1 MAITLRSK
9 SLAVLAA
16 LTEEYGDMVERA
28 DLLEAVDNGLI
39 DRIPQWLTTS
49 TELRAGR
56 GIYRLPTWLLE
67 EAPAA
72 KPKPKRKAKP
82 KPVAAVAEPV
92 AAEPVAAEPVAAAKP
107 TSFDNVKTA
116 ADGHSFVPK
125 QSTNY
130 IPWGN
135 SKSLKMVLESGKYMP
150 VFITGLSGNGKT
162 YMIEQEVARA
172 NRELFRV
179 NINTATDEDDLLG
192 GFRLVNGQTVW
203 FDGPVIEAMK
213 RGAVLLLDELDLG
226 TERILCLQSV
236 LEGKGV
242 FIKKTNQW
250 VEPAPGFTVV
260 ATGNTKGQ
268 GDDTNKFIG
277 ANVMN
282 EAFLERFPV
291 WLEQSYPTES
301 VETRIVKRLFKS
313 LGLTEDD
320 KQIDTLIKFAQKTRK
335 TYEAGGCDD
344 LITTRRL
351 CLIVELM
358 PVFGKIE
365 KAVEI
370 ACSRFC
376 KESKRDFV
384 KLFKALTEEA
394 NKPVEP
400 VAPAAPADTASV
412 DQTMEKLASGVP
424 F

>member
-1 MAITLRSK
+1 MTLTLRTK
-9 SLAVLAA
+9 SLTVLATLA
-16 LTEEYGDMVERA
+16 DAFPSGKVSRA
-28 DLLEAVDNGLI
+28 DLLDAVDAGTI
-39 DRIPQWLTTS
+39 DRIPQWLTTEPS
-49 TELRAGR
+49 LRAGR
-56 GIYRLPTWLLE
+56 GVYRLPVELLTGKTPVVAKKSTKKSTKKS
-67 EAPAA
+67 APV
-72 KPKPKRKAKP
+72 
-82 KPVAAVAEPV
+82 KPVKTEPV
-92 AAEPVAAEPVAAAKP
+92 VESSP
-107 TSFDNVKTA
+107 TSFDNIKTV

-125 QSTNY
+125 ISSNY

-135 SKSLKMVLESGKYMP
+135 SKLLKSVLESGKYMP

-250 VEPAPGFTVV
+250 IEPAAGFTIV

-291 WLEQSYPTES
+291 WLDQSYPTEAT
-301 VETRIVKRLFKS
+301 EKKIVKRLFKS
-313 LGLTEDD
+313 LGLDD
-320 KQIDTLIKFAQKTRK
+320 SDNVLIDGLIKFAQKTRA
-335 TYEAGGCDD
+335 TYEQGGCDD

-351 CLIVELM
+351 CLIAELI
-358 PVFGKIE
+358 PVFGTAE

-376 KESKRDFV
+376 KESKNGFI
-384 KLFKALTEEA
+384 KLYKAVTAE
-394 NKPVEP
+394 VEQET
-400 VAPAAPADTASV
+400 APKPADAATGSWVSTTSV
-412 DQTMEKLASGVP
+412 HP

>member
-28 DLLEAVDNGLI
+28 DLVEAVETGLI

-49 TELRAGR
+49 AELRAGR
-56 GIYRLPTWLLE
+56 GIYRLPTWLLDDS
-67 EAPAA
+67 PA
-72 KPKPKRKAKP
+72 KPVAAKPKRKAKA
-82 KPVAAVAEPV
+82 KPVAKPVAEPV
-92 AAEPVAAEPVAAAKP
+92 AAASP

-150 VFITGLSGNGKT
+150 VFITRLSGNGKT

-291 WLEQSYPTES
+291 WLEQSYPSES

-313 LGLTEDD
+313 LGLNEDD

-394 NKPVEP
+394 NKPAEP
-400 VAPAAPADTASV
+400 VAPAADATATDSPANSWGSKPGDI
-412 DQTMEKLASGVP
+412 P